1 MTVSAILTGQHSQRR
16 VANEAI
22 GGKGEGPV
30 VGWLL
35 EGVMREEDGGL
46 KGACRD
52 ALHGWGLGSGLGLTT
67 TLRDELAVVI
77 QRGARYDAPF
87 PVGGGVH
94 EWGKQSGISHSMYW
108 EEQSGISHSV
118 FDWVYES
125 FETAYHMVC
134 KICCG
139 QGLIF
144 RVHAERGVVLLHKST
159 IVWCSA
165 LIRGEFGACV
175 CMCVCMCV
183 CAGRGVWR
191 RRCLWTSREA
201 GKY

>member
-1 MTVSAILTGQHSQRR
+1 MTVSAILTRQHSQRR

-35 EGVMREEDGGL
+35 EGVMREEDDGL

-94 EWGKQSGISHSMYW
+94 EWGKQSGISHSMY
-108 EEQSGISHSV
+108 
-118 FDWVYES
+118 DWVYES
-125 FETAYHMVC
+125 FEAAWYANFAMAKVSYFVFT
-134 KICCG
+134 
-139 QGLIF
+139 L
-144 RVHAERGVVLLHKST
+144 
-159 IVWCSA
+159 
-165 LIRGEFGACV
+165 GEESFYCTNRQSSGA
-175 CMCVCMCV
+175 
-183 CAGRGVWR
+183 R
-191 RRCLWTSREA
+191 R
-201 GKY
+201 